1 MQPYPHPYL
10 FTHAHIYTHNLQE
23 DKLRLAINKDLK
35 ALLDGLTEKEVE
47 RNRQRVTEI
56 AHYTD
61 LQREELE
68 DFFSQ
73 HS

>member
-1 MQPYPHPYL
+1 M
-10 FTHAHIYTHNLQE
+10 A
-23 DKLRLAINKDLK
+23 ANKDLK
-35 ALLDGLTEKEVE
+35 VLLDGLMEKEVE

-73 HS
+73 HN